1 MAKKSKIKPITAE
14 RFERELAALN
24 RVYSAGYINANQH
37 KARYDALL
45 KRLHQVDGE

>member
-1 MAKKSKIKPITAE
+1 MASKKPRPITDE
-14 RFERELAALN
+14 RFERELKALN
-24 RVYSAGYINANQH
+24 RNYQAGYINAKQH